1 MNNKRVK
8 FTLSGALV
16 AILPLVG
23 GSAYAAKALD
33 LNQQKIAVLQ
43 TISANAGF
51 ASASASSIQEL
62 NRSVDENNTLHV
74 RVQQTYAGYKVWG
87 ADAVVHVRNG
97 ALALGK
103 QALAG
108 VVTSAP
114 NADMDGT
121 MYQNL
126 QADLGVPPTASLA
139 QSKTGIQSALKDF
152 NQSHSAASISQ
163 EKSNLIVYVDQ
174 NNKAQWAYEVSFYTT
189 PKTTHEKPARWV
201 YLVNA
206 KTGEVYA
213 KWDDIKTVDLKK
225 EIGGGFGGNI
235 KMGKVVYDGLKGD
248 LASLRLQRDAKTATC
263 YMENEDVTVR
273 KYTWSDEDP
282 DNRAASGVAMTF
294 PCEAP
299 DAAHNNTYWHGEL
312 DAVNDGYSPSDDAL
326 FGGMVIKDMYS
337 KWYKVPVLANK
348 EGKPMQLHMV
358 VHYPDYDNAYWDG
371 STSTMT
377 FGDGETMF
385 YPLTSLGVAA
395 HEVSHGF
402 TEQNSGLKY
411 YNQSGGL
418 NEAFSDMAAQAAEL
432 YAYKKN
438 SWQIGPEIFKE
449 EGKALRYMDKPSKD
463 CEKGEADKKNRRCS
477 IDSADEYYSGID
489 VHYSSGVYN
498 RFFYTLG
505 TTKGWNAKKA
515 FNVMLTAN
523 KHYWTS
529 SVDFKQAACGVLK
542 ATADHKYSLKAVK
555 NAFAEVKIDISGC
568 AKADNI

>member
-1 MNNKRVK
+1 MNSKRVK

-23 GSAYAAKALD
+23 GSVYAAKPLD
-33 LNQQKIAVLQ
+33 LNQQKIGVLQ
-43 TISANAGF
+43 TITANASF
-51 ASASASSIQEL
+51 ASANGIQEI
-62 NRSVDENNTLHV
+62 NRAMDENNTLHV
-74 RVQQTYAGYKVWG
+74 RIQQTYAGYKVWG

-97 ALALGK
+97 IALGK
-103 QALAG
+103 QELAT
-108 VVTSAP
+108 VATAAP

-139 QSKTGIQSALKDF
+139 QSQVGIQQAIKDF
-152 NQSHSAASISQ
+152 NRSNEAASISQ
-163 EKSNLIVYVDQ
+163 QKSNVIVYVDQ
-174 NNKAQWAYEVSFYTT
+174 DNKAQWAYEVSFHTT

-201 YLVNA
+201 YLINA
-206 KTGEVYA
+206 KTAEIYA
-213 KWDDIKTVDLKK
+213 KWDDIKTIDLKK
-225 EIGGGFGGNI
+225 EVGGGFGGNI

-248 LASLRLQRDAKTATC
+248 LASLKLQRDAKTATC
-263 YMENEDVTVR
+263 YMENEDVIVR
-273 KYTWSDEDP
+273 QFSWSDEDP
-282 DNRAASGVAMTF
+282 DNLTASGAAITF

-299 DAAHNNTYWHGEL
+299 DAAHNNTYWHGEK

-326 FGGMVIKDMYS
+326 FGGMVIKDMYK

-348 EGKPMQLHMV
+348 DGKLMQLHMV

-371 STSTMT
+371 TTSTMT

-402 TEQNSGLKY
+402 TEQNSGLQY
-411 YNQSGGL
+411 YGQSGGL

-449 EGKALRYMDKPSKD
+449 AGKALRYMDKPSKD
-463 CEKGEADKKNRRCS
+463 CQKGDTSDKMNRRCS

-498 RFFYTLG
+498 RFFYLLG
-505 TTKGWNAKKA
+505 SSKGWNAKKA
-515 FNVMLTAN
+515 FDVMVTAN

-529 SVDFKQAACGVLK
+529 AVDFKQAACGVLK
-542 ATADHKYSLKAVK
+542 ATADHKYSDVAVK
-555 NAFAEVKIDISGC
+555 KAFAGVKIDISAC
-568 AKADNI
+568 TKSDNF